1 MINDHV
7 LSQFDNRL
15 QENGKTLASAV
26 DSELIN
32 HTMENPAEYGEDLK
46 QYLDSFIKERKG
58 IEYVYV
64 LSKENDKDV
73 IVALN
78 GSDDFMVE
86 SPFTK
91 EQKQSFEQKSEVL
104 SSIYTDQWGVHKSFF
119 TPVDNTNA
127 IIGID
132 MDAAFID
139 ALQKQVLLYSTLFL
153 IAAVFI
159 GGLLAIYIG
168 SRISNPINRLVRFT
182 KVISSGNLG
191 QTIDIKREDE
201 IGLLSNSFEEMRQNL
216 RLIIDSVRE
225 KSQTI
230 NETSNNLLI
239 SFEELEGA
247 SQQIVTGTNE
257 EAHGAEER
265 AKHIEHISN
274 MTTEMSA
281 AIENMDNQT
290 KQIKEFTHHTSK
302 LSEKGYEQVSVI
314 SDQINKIKHNGATTK
329 ENLSK
334 LNHKLEHIN
343 RIIDL
348 IREISSQT
356 NLLSLNASIEAAR
369 AGEAGKGFSVVAQE
383 IQKLANQTAASIK
396 DISDTIDEINKQ
408 TNKVLHLNQQ
418 DFEDIVKGVEI
429 VEDNGRLFNEI
440 FQSVEQLK
448 SRSDIIFTSSSDI
461 ARASDATLSSIQ
473 EIAAITE
480 QSVATAQ
487 EIAAAAV
494 QQNSTVETLKYQNHL
509 LKDVANVLQGTVGR
523 FKIDG

>member
-1 MINDHV
+1 MRR
-7 LSQFDNRL
+7 F
-15 QENGKTLASAV
+15 
-26 DSELIN
+26 
-32 HTMENPAEYGEDLK
+32 
-46 QYLDSFIKERKG
+46 
-58 IEYVYV
+58 
-64 LSKENDKDV
+64 
-73 IVALN
+73 
-78 GSDDFMVE
+78 
-86 SPFTK
+86 
-91 EQKQSFEQKSEVL
+91 
-104 SSIYTDQWGVHKSFF
+104 
-119 TPVDNTNA
+119 
-127 IIGID
+127 IGID

-139 ALQKQVLLYSTLFL
+139 TLQKRIILYPAMFL
-153 IAAVFI
+153 IASLLI
-159 GGLLAIYIG
+159 GGLLAVYIG
-168 SRISNPINRLVRFT
+168 NRISTPINRLVRFT

-191 QTIDIKREDE
+191 QAIDIKREDE
-201 IGLLSNSFEEMRQNL
+201 IGLLSDSFEEMRQNL

-230 NETSNNLLI
+230 NETSNTLFV

-265 AKHIEHISN
+265 SKHIEYISN
-274 MTTEMSA
+274 MTTEMST
-281 AIENMDNQT
+281 AIENMDKQT
-290 KQIKEFTHHTSK
+290 KQIKEFTDHTSK

-314 SDQINKIKHNGATTK
+314 SAQINKIKHNGAATK

-356 NLLSLNASIEAAR
+356 NLLSLNAAIEAAR

-396 DISDTIDEINKQ
+396 DISNTIDEINQQ
-408 TNKVLHLNQQ
+408 TNRVLHLNEQ

-440 FQSVEQLK
+440 FESVEQLK
-448 SRSDIIFTSSSDI
+448 SRSGLIFASSGNI
-461 ARASDATLSSIQ
+461 AKAADTTLSSIQ

-494 QQNSTVETLKYQNHL
+494 QQNSTVETLKYQNQL
-509 LKDVANVLQGTVGR
+509 LKDVANVLQNTVGR
-523 FKIDG
+523 FKIDS